1 MIISGVGWG
10 GFLLCFILAFFFLWL
25 AVLDILLWFFYISF
39 FLPFLKTYLTHSPTR
54 LFGLLGLLIFW
65 SLYITLYICIKWG
78 WGWGLDGDD
87 GKSEYDFMK

>member
-39 FLPFLKTYLTHSPTR
+39 FFAFFKNLPYSLSYSVVWFAWFVNFLV
-54 LFGLLGLLIFW
+54 
-65 SLYITLYICIKWG
+65 SLHNTLHLHKMGMGMGIG
-78 WGWGLDGDD
+78 WG
-87 GKSEYDFMK
+87 